1 MKPNPPPRTTRCPLR
16 ESRRPGRNLGPYPV
30 RIKRHSLRKSGV
42 QLASPITWASSP
54 ARSTTLSTRATALL
68 RLRRPQLSLPV
79 RAGGCAPLL
88 GPRLAVTQHRNVGVP
103 AGHRTEGQC
112 RSSAV
117 AGRDA
122 AHPVNGREG
131 DILLARGAA
140 LPQRRVGV
148 HAGECDGQ
156 VDPTASHRDRGT
168 AGQQGRDTAHSS
180 RGRAARRISGPNRRT
195 SCPSSRKGGGLV
207 DAAGRGL
214 VGANSEYFAPGQI
227 DLQHA
232 TP

>member
-1 MKPNPPPRTTRCPLR
+1 MSASRGPAARSEPWPL
-16 ESRRPGRNLGPYPV
+16 PG
-30 RIKRHSLRKSGV
+30 RIKRHSLPKSGV
-42 QLASPITWASSP
+42 QLASPITWALSP
-54 ARSTTLSTRATALL
+54 ARSTTLSTRATAFL

-88 GPRLAVTQHRNVGVP
+88 GPRLAVTQHRNVGIP

-156 VDPTASHRDRGT
+156 VDPPASEQAAAGCTKGWIRWRSRAAGPPVDLERGGNEARSAPGQWQGEFYHLIDCRGT
-168 AGQQGRDTAHSS
+168 FRVYAIRDTA
-180 RGRAARRISGPNRRT
+180 
-195 SCPSSRKGGGLV
+195 
-207 DAAGRGL
+207 
-214 VGANSEYFAPGQI
+214 
-227 DLQHA
+227 
-232 TP
+232 